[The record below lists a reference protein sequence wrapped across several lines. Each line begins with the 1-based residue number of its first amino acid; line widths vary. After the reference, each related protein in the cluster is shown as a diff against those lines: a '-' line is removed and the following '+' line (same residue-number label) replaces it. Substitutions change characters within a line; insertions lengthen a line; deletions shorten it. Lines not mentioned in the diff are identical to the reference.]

1 MFYEIGHYSRMAKG
15 VWRYARAPRVAD
27 VRSAVRENLERREAH
42 FLDLARRVVF
52 SNPANPYHAMFR
64 MAGCGCEDLAEEVR
78 GHGLEGALESLARAG
93 IYLTHDEFK
102 GRKPIVRSGQHIP
115 MNRGSFANPLVTPVF
130 ETTSSGSGGPRTRT
144 PLGMEARLYREALH
158 VLIRREFS
166 LVGRPEVILA
176 PLLPSQWGLM
186 ACLRAGRERHGVE
199 RWFTYGGR
207 LREAW
212 HYRAVTR
219 ALVQLARLAGTP
231 MPSPEYLPPDDFA
244 PVAEYLAQRRA
255 AGEPCVMHGM
265 VSAVVRVAMQA
276 REAGLDIRGTFF
288 RAAGEALT
296 DAKRAVVESVGAD
309 VTPSYFI
316 SELGAIGAGCCRM
329 RHGNSVHHFAD
340 STAVIRH
347 RVRAPL
353 TDTDVD
359 ALLFTTLL
367 PFASHVLINA
377 DMGDCGVLEPA
388 DCDCTFAQIGFTT
401 RVRDIWSY
409 AKLTGQG
416 MTLVGTDLVEILEH
430 DLPARFGGGPGD
442 YQLVEREGPGQTEM
456 LLRVSPRVGV
466 RSTTEVREYLLDR
479 MRKFYGGALAS
490 RDWRHTHG
498 MRVEIAEP
506 VSGATGKVL
515 PLRVLGGGN
524 VAS

>member
-1 MFYEIGHYSRMAKG
+1 MFHEIGYYSRMAKG
-15 VWRYARAPRVAD
+15 VWRFAKAPHVAD
-27 VRSAVRENLERREAH
+27 ARSAVRENLERRETH

-64 MAGCGCEDLAEEVR
+64 IAGCGFEDLAEEVR
-78 GHGLEGALESLARAG
+78 RHGLEGALESISRAG
-93 IYLTHDEFK
+93 VYLTHEEFK
-102 GRKPIVRSGQHIP
+102 GKRPIVRSGEHIP
-115 MNRGSFANPLVTPVF
+115 INAGSFVNPLVAPVF
-130 ETTSSGSGGPRTRT
+130 ETRSSGSGGRRTRT
-144 PLGMEARLYREALH
+144 PVGMEVRLYREALH
-158 VLIRREFS
+158 LLIRRELG

-186 ACLRAGRERHGVE
+186 HGLRAGRERHAVE

-207 LREAW
+207 LRDAW
-212 HYRAVTR
+212 HYRLATR
-219 ALVQLARLAGTP
+219 AMVSLGRLAGAP
-231 MPSPEYLPPDDFA
+231 MPSPEYLPPDDFT

-265 VSAVVRVAMQA
+265 VSAVVRVALKA

-288 RAAGEALT
+288 RAGGEALT

-316 SELGAIGAGCCRM
+316 NEVGAVGVGCRRM
-329 RHGNSVHHFAD
+329 RRGNSVHHFAD
-340 STAVIRH
+340 STAVIRR

-367 PFASHVLINA
+367 PFAPRVLINA
-377 DMGDCGVLEPA
+377 DMGDCGVVEPVE
-388 DCDCTFAQIGFTT
+388 CDCTFAQIGFTT

-442 YQLVEREGPGQTEM
+442 YQLVEREGPGQTEI
-456 LLRVSPRVGV
+456 LLRVSPRAGV
-466 RSTTEVREYLLDR
+466 HSTTEVREYLLKR
-479 MRKFYGGALAS
+479 MREFYGGALAS
-490 RDWRHTHG
+490 RDWRHTNG

-506 VSGATGKVL
+506 LLGATGKVL
-515 PLRVLGGGN
+515 LLHVLRGGN
-524 VAS
+524 IAS